1 MLSPDFI
8 AKIKACGVRR
18 MAERYTELRAIN
30 DHQWVGRCP
39 NPEHEDSTASFVV
52 ELNDDGLESWRCHGC
67 HSGRKDGT
75 ENFGSD
81 NIAFAEW
88 ITFHKEHKVLGF
100 YNAVAKAAEFYG
112 IPMEENKYGPI
123 YRQNRVLMERYEAGL
138 TPYVRAYLHQRGL
151 DDEDIRKWHLGF
163 TGERISFPILN
174 TAGDVIGFSNRAFSE
189 ESRSS
194 GRKYINTANSR
205 PGHPTGFFKSS
216 VMYGAQFLDMSV
228 KDIYIFEGQFDAI
241 LAGKVGVPN
250 AVAVMTCHLTGE
262 QAKFIAKHN
271 FTPTL
276 CFDPDDAGRKGAMRA
291 METLHDAGIDNAR
304 VLFLPDARDMADF
317 CRDKGKE
324 AYAYVMGH
332 SMPFFQY
339 IIKEACD
346 RFDTKVLELQAEMMP
361 EVEKALERVQ
371 DDKMKTIA
379 QLYVKKRF
387 MKMWAA

>member
-276 CFDPDDAGRKGAMRA
+276 CFDPVLSRRLDQMKVQMSPAGVYIRVAGIFLFCSLIMGLDTADLRPFIFCKSHNRVLCSHIVLPAVSRVIKSPILCVRTYMRTSAGR
-291 METLHDAGIDNAR
+291 
-304 VLFLPDARDMADF
+304 
-317 CRDKGKE
+317 
-324 AYAYVMGH
+324 
-332 SMPFFQY
+332 
-339 IIKEACD
+339 
-346 RFDTKVLELQAEMMP
+346 
-361 EVEKALERVQ
+361 
-371 DDKMKTIA
+371 
-379 QLYVKKRF
+379 
-387 MKMWAA
+387 